1 MLNIYSGNNTFLMT
15 LTEKQLLPAPNYIFR
30 FIHRTTNVETKFVKL
45 FADDTSQHKQRYNM
59 FTVASSLLPK
69 TGQYDYEVYE
79 TTGTS
84 TDITGKNLLER
95 GIAIYHE
102 SDINYITRNKNNEF
116 IYQ

>member
-1 MLNIYSGNNTFLMT
+1 MLNIYSGNNTLLMT

-30 FIHRTTNVETKFVKL
+30 FIHRTTNVETKFLKL
-45 FADDTSQHKQRYNM
+45 FADDTSQYKQRYNL

-69 TGQYDYEVYE
+69 TGQYQYEIYE
-79 TTGTS
+79 TTGTT
-84 TDITGKNLLER
+84 TDIANKNLLES

-102 SDINYITRNKNNEF
+102 AGITYTTRNKNNEF